1 MRKYPQ
7 SGRCCWK
14 FEDEVS
20 VTRSNTPVMEKQ
32 DKHINVKVT
41 TYPRAS
47 LEKTQTKLFDGT
59 RKIEPTRSS
68 NVEGIEIR
76 DREGL

>member
-1 MRKYPQ
+1 M
-7 SGRCCWK
+7 
-14 FEDEVS
+14 
-20 VTRSNTPVMEKQ
+20 MEKQ
-32 DKHINVKVT
+32 DKHNNVKVT

-76 DREGL
+76 DRKGL